1 MVGRFNL
8 GALVAFLSAY
18 EKLYDP
24 WKELMDYYQDLQ
36 HSRVRYRRVMDY
48 FDAEPE
54 FPLAPTDRQPYELA
68 GRIEVEDLIYV
79 AEGRVQ
85 LLDQISLSLEP
96 GEQMALVGFSGSG
109 KSTLALVLGQL
120 YAYDKGHVL
129 LDHRELKT
137 LILAN

>member
-36 HSRVRYRRVMDY
+36 DSRVRYRRVMDY